1 MIKSY
6 NFKVSVEGTFS
17 FMRFLKRAY
26 RYINI
31 LSLDVAAGAGVGALF
46 FSRIFGVTIS
56 PYTLAVLAIS
66 VWIIYTVDHL
76 RDAMVIP
83 KPASTPRHSFHQKN
97 FRILMICV
105 LSLLFVDTVI
115 IYAFVPL
122 RVIIY
127 GSCLGLLV
135 LSYLVF
141 QRKCKYLKEFFVACL
156 YTGGI
161 LLPSVALH
169 GWHFT
174 PVSFIL
180 TAQFCI
186 TALVNLLLFS
196 LIDFEQDREH
206 AQSSFVTRFGKQ
218 STRMAI
224 WVLAFINICTSVF
237 VFTLY
242 PRCAAI
248 FILMNIVLLIILV
261 SEKHVKAT
269 TYYRIIGDAIF
280 FIPLLYLL

>member
-6 NFKVSVEGTFS
+6 NFKVSLEGTFS
-17 FMRFLKRAY
+17 FMRFLTRVY
-26 RYINI
+26 HYINI
-31 LSLDVAAGAGVGALF
+31 LSLDVAAGAVVGALF
-46 FSRIFGVTIS
+46 FSEIFGVAIS
-56 PYTLAVLAIS
+56 SYTLAVLAIT

-83 KPASTPRHSFHQKN
+83 TPASTPRHSFHQTN
-97 FRILMICV
+97 FRILNICV
-105 LSLLFVDTVI
+105 LTLLFIDAII
-115 IYAFVPL
+115 IYSFVSVE
-122 RVIIY
+122 VILY

-141 QRKCKYLKEFFVACL
+141 QRRCKFLKEFFVACL

-161 LLPSVALH
+161 VLPSVALH
-169 GWHFT
+169 GWDIAPLT
-174 PVSFIL
+174 FIL

-206 AQSSFVTRFGKQ
+206 AQSSFVTRFGRQ
-218 STRMAI
+218 STRIAI
-224 WVLAFINICTSVF
+224 WTLTSINICTSVF
-237 VFTLY
+237 VFMSE
-242 PRCAAI
+242 PRHATI
-248 FILMNIVLLIILV
+248 FILMNIVLLAILV
-261 SEKHVKAT
+261 FEKYAKAN

-280 FIPLLYLL
+280 FIPLLFML